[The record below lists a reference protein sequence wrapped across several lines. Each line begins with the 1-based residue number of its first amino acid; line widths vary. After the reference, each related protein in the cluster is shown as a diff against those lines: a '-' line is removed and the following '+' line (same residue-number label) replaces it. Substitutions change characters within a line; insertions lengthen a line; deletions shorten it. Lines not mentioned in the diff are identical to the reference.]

1 MKVWSCFSLAE
12 FLLFVRLRLWGFV
25 AQRKSERRPRHIKIS
40 TKRVETW
47 RPYSDKLAEV
57 SNGTPLDIL
66 KETSGHFPAV
76 KRHILHDAQWP
87 SPSIF
92 VPKPEQSII
101 FEFIRFILMF
111 HSHYVFLCL
120 CKVSKSHSLSFTQT
134 SPTSK
139 VTTLTVTPCMP
150 FSIRLSFRLPFSPWT
165 ESHVASCRKTKRR
178 QNRRVTD
185 TRVRLICVKGPQ
197 NKTVNTTGR
206 VALNYINAVSLTG
219 CNFTIYSLVSLDS
232 WEFSAAN

>member
-12 FLLFVRLRLWGFV
+12 FLLFVWLRLWGFV
-25 AQRKSERRPRHIKIS
+25 AQRESERSYLSRFPSKS
-40 TKRVETW
+40 VES
-47 RPYSDKLAEV
+47 RRAYSDKLAEV
-57 SNGTPLDIL
+57 LNVTPLDIL
-66 KETSGHFPAV
+66 KGLQGTFQLS
-76 KRHILHDAQWP
+76 KHDAQRP

-101 FEFIRFILMF
+101 FEFIRLILMF
-111 HSHYVFLCL
+111 HSHYIFLCL
-120 CKVSKSHSLSFTQT
+120 CKVGKSLSLWFTQT

-165 ESHVASCRKTKRR
+165 ESHVASCRKDKETTEQTR
-178 QNRRVTD
+178 QWHQSSTD
-185 TRVRLICVKGPQ
+185 LCVKGPQ

-206 VALNYINAVSLTG
+206 VALNYINAASLAG